1 MSRALPVRGLRK
13 RKTEAA
19 VGSGSTP
26 PFAAAIG
33 LSFLPETSLSFRTL
47 LPYSPDS
54 LPGPL
59 SA

>member
-33 LSFLPETSLSFRTL
+33 LPALP
-47 LPYSPDS
+47 
-54 LPGPL
+54 
-59 SA
+59 A